1 MSGSSGP
8 TPQGRTATKAIDRR
22 TAEVTPSA
30 ARRRGGSQP
39 AGAAP
44 RSAPYVPGARS
55 SLYADVAGILD
66 GTIPEPPAPT
76 VLVTEGDYSLFY
88 EGQVNLIFGDPECGK
103 TWLALCAAAEALQDE
118 RSVLVLDLDH
128 NGVESTVSRLLKMG
142 VPVDVL
148 RDPGK
153 FRYAEP
159 EDGEHLR
166 NIITDVQ
173 SGDAPHVAIVDSI
186 GELLPL
192 LGYNSSSPDEFT
204 LAHARVL
211 KPLAVAGA
219 AVLAIDHLP
228 KGADSRGSGPTGTAA
243 KRRAVGGVSLRVT
256 VKDQF
261 VPEQGG
267 SASLGVNK
275 DRHGGLR
282 RHLLPEGQEW
292 SAGMFHL
299 DSSGDTITWRITAP
313 KPGEALSTFSGTI
326 TNDVAELSALD
337 PPPQSQRDVQDRM
350 KWGGT
355 RAAEALRAYR
365 SRSAPGALE
374 AARAPSAPRTGD
386 IGVGARSGPPEK
398 GRISAPPRPLTPP
411 PRKHPRITRPKSLG
425 KSTPD
430 PKGK

>member
-1 MSGSSGP
+1 VTRGNGP
-8 TPQGRTATKAIDRR
+8 AANDETATETTSRPASKSESDGTGRAGR
-22 TAEVTPSA
+22 V
-30 ARRRGGSQP
+30 RGDTRKRSQLAGNTGS
-39 AGAAP
+39 AP
-44 RSAPYVPGARS
+44 RSAPYVSGTGSS

-76 VLVTEGDYSLFY
+76 ILATEGGYSLFY

-103 TWLALCAAAEALQDE
+103 TWLALCAAAEALQDG

-128 NGVESTVSRLLKMG
+128 NGAASTINRLLRMG

-148 RDPGK
+148 RAPEN

-159 EDGEHLR
+159 EDSEHLR
-166 NIITDVQ
+166 HIVADVQ
-173 SGDAPHVAIVDSI
+173 EGPAPHVAVVDSV

-192 LGYNSSSPDEFT
+192 LGFNSSSPDDFT

-256 VKDQF
+256 VKEQF
-261 VPEQGG
+261 VPGRGG
-267 SASLGVNK
+267 CASLGVNK

-282 RHLLPEGQEW
+282 QQVLTEGHPEP

-299 DSSGDTITWRITAP
+299 DSSGDATTWRITTP
-313 KPGEALSTFSGTI
+313 RPGEALTTFSGTVAD
-326 TNDVAELSALD
+326 DVAALAALD
-337 PPPQSQRDVQDRM
+337 PPPESQRDVKDRM
-350 KWGGT
+350 GWGSDK
-355 RAAEALRAYR
+355 AAEALRVYR
-365 SRSAPGALE
+365 SGSAPE
-374 AARAPSAPRTGD
+374 AAGAGRAPSAPRSGD
-386 IGVGARSGPPEK
+386 RG
-398 GRISAPPRPLTPP
+398 
-411 PRKHPRITRPKSLG
+411 
-425 KSTPD
+425 
-430 PKGK
+430 

>member
-1 MSGSSGP
+1 VSGSSGP
-8 TPQGRTATKAIDRR
+8 TPRGTTATKTTSRPASKSTANGTARDARERGLRR
-22 TAEVTPSA
+22 QA
-30 ARRRGGSQP
+30 GS
-39 AGAAP
+39 AP
-44 RSAPYVPGARS
+44 RSAPHVSGARS
-55 SLYADVAGILD
+55 SDLYADVAGLLD
-66 GTIPEPPAPT
+66 GTIPDPPAPT
-76 VLVTEGDYSLFY
+76 VLATEGDYSLFY

-103 TWLALCAAAEALQDE
+103 TWLALCAAAEALQDG

-128 NGVESTVSRLLKMG
+128 NGVASTITRLLAMS

-148 RDPGK
+148 RDPEK

-159 EDGEHLR
+159 EDGEHLH

-173 SGDAPHVAIVDSI
+173 NGDAPHVAIVDSV
-186 GELLPL
+186 GELMPL

-228 KGADSRGSGPTGTAA
+228 KGAESRGSGPTGTAA

-299 DSSGDTITWRITAP
+299 DSSGDTITWRITEP
-313 KPGEALSTFSGTI
+313 QPGEALSTFSGTI
-326 TNDVAELSALD
+326 TSDVAELSALD
-337 PPPQSQRDVQDRM
+337 PPPKSQRDVQGRM
-350 KWGGT
+350 KWGGD
-355 RAAEALRAYR
+355 RATEALRAYR
-365 SRSAPGALE
+365 SGSTPGAPGADQP
-374 AARAPSAPRTGD
+374 PSAPRSGD
-386 IGVGARSGPPEK
+386 IGVEARSSPPD
-398 GRISAPPRPLTPP
+398 PP
-411 PRKHPRITRPKSLG
+411 PRKHPRIPRPKSLR
-425 KSTPD
+425 K
-430 PKGK
+430 

>member
-1 MSGSSGP
+1 MSSSGGP
-8 TPQGRTATKAIDRR
+8 AENDETATETTSRPASKSESDGTGRAGR
-22 TAEVTPSA
+22 V
-30 ARRRGGSQP
+30 RGGSQQ
-39 AGAAP
+39 AGTAP

-76 VLVTEGDYSLFY
+76 ILATEGNYSLFY
-88 EGQVNLIFGDPECGK
+88 EGQVNLIFRDPECGK

-159 EDGEHLR
+159 EDDEHLR

-173 SGDAPHVAIVDSI
+173 SGDAPHVAIVDSV
-186 GELLPL
+186 GELMPL
-192 LGYNSSSPDEFT
+192 LGYNSSSPDDFT

-228 KGADSRGSGPTGTAA
+228 KGADSRGAGPTGTAA

-261 VPEQGG
+261 IPDRGG
-267 SASLGVNK
+267 CASLGVNK

-282 RHLLPEGQEW
+282 RHVLTEGQEP
-292 SAGMFHL
+292 SAGVFHL

-313 KPGEALSTFSGTI
+313 KSGEALSTFSGTI
-326 TNDVAELSALD
+326 TSDVAELSALD
-337 PPPQSQRDVQDRM
+337 PPPKSQRDVQERL
-350 KWGGT
+350 KWGGS

-365 SRSAPGALE
+365 SGSAPGALG
-374 AARAPSAPRTGD
+374 ADRAPSAPRSAD
-386 IGVGARSGPPEK
+386 KGVGARSSPPEQ
-398 GRISAPPRPLTPP
+398 A

-430 PKGK
+430 PKEKKQ